1 MLSLSLSISPFV
13 SRPLCSS
20 ESIPSCRPAS
30 PCTSWYPIVCPKCCS
45 SAPPLPQGA
54 AKALPGS
61 AGSAAPPQR
70 QLLHG
75 GSGSER
81 SRQCHRVTVKLQAV
95 GFWLQTSGVWG
106 VWCKIGVAQQGSSTP
121 GFTPRRFS
129 GAESKAGAL
138 LQRDGTGCTCQEEQE
153 NPGQAAHLRLGLPTL
168 LSRLSACGLQ
178 AAANLTRPC
187 HVHGDA
193 WRHGSALQRSA
204 ASTGAGGE
212 VPLGP
217 HGAGGANS
225 ARGGSASLQQLKAGC
240 GAAGAE
246 ERCGQPGL
254 VDFVTSL
261 LFARTEPLPPH
272 AAASKPLGLKVFVAK
287 VGRWGSKEPR
297 LPNHNRKAGQGWG
310 TRVASRLQ
318 SAAL

>member
-138 LQRDGTGCTCQEEQE
+138 LQRDGTGRDVPVRRSRRT
-153 NPGQAAHLRLGLPTL
+153 PGRLHI
-168 LSRLSACGLQ
+168 SAWGC
-178 AAANLTRPC
+178 P
-187 HVHGDA
+187 
-193 WRHGSALQRSA
+193 RS
-204 ASTGAGGE
+204 S
-212 VPLGP
+212 
-217 HGAGGANS
+217 
-225 ARGGSASLQQLKAGC
+225 
-240 GAAGAE
+240 
-246 ERCGQPGL
+246 
-254 VDFVTSL
+254 
-261 LFARTEPLPPH
+261 
-272 AAASKPLGLKVFVAK
+272 
-287 VGRWGSKEPR
+287 
-297 LPNHNRKAGQGWG
+297 
-310 TRVASRLQ
+310 VASRLVAFRLQ
-318 SAAL
+318 QISRGRATCTGMRGGTGLLCRGARRAPGRAARCLWAPTELEEQTLLVEARPRCSS